1 MLRCIIV
8 DDDKMARHSLK
19 RLCEKVDYVEVIHV
33 FEDAIQALQALPEL
47 SPDVLLLDIEMPDFS
62 GLDLVKQLDKGQ
74 QVIFTTSKKD
84 YALEAFNQEAT
95 DYLIK
100 PVTLPRL
107 MQALERAKGA
117 KAANEGATNEIFV
130 KANRRY
136 VRLKLDDILYVETKG
151 DYVVFRT
158 EKESLIVHSTLKNI
172 ESQLDPEKFV
182 KVHRSYIVN
191 LSRIV
196 DIEEGTLVIEDKVIP
211 ISRAQRPILMDRI
224 QVIS

>member
-8 DDDKMARHSLK
+8 DDDKMARLSLK
-19 RLCEKVDYVEVIHV
+19 RLCEKVDFVEVVQV
-33 FEDAIQALQALPEL
+33 FESALEALQALPNL
-47 SPDVLLLDIEMPDFS
+47 TVDLLLLDIEMPDFT
-62 GLDLVKQLDKGQ
+62 GIDLIKQLEKSQ

-84 YALEAFNQEAT
+84 YALEAFEQKAT

-107 MQALERAKGA
+107 LQAFERAKGQ
-117 KAANEGATNEIFV
+117 KANLGGAAEEIFV

-136 VRLKLDDILYVETKG
+136 VRIKLDNILYVETKG

-211 ISRAQRPILMDRI
+211 ISRAQKPILMDRI

>member
-1 MLRCIIV
+1 M
-8 DDDKMARHSLK
+8 
-19 RLCEKVDYVEVIHV
+19 
-33 FEDAIQALQALPEL
+33 
-47 SPDVLLLDIEMPDFS
+47 
-62 GLDLVKQLDKGQ
+62 
-74 QVIFTTSKKD
+74 
-84 YALEAFNQEAT
+84 
-95 DYLIK
+95 
-100 PVTLPRL
+100 
-107 MQALERAKGA
+107 
-117 KAANEGATNEIFV
+117 
-130 KANRRY
+130 
-136 VRLKLDDILYVETKG
+136 RLKLDDILYVETKG